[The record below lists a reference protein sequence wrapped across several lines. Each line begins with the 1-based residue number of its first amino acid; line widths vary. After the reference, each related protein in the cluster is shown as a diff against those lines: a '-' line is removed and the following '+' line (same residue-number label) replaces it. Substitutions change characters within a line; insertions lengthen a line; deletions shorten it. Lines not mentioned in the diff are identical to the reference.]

1 MTGKILVI
9 GSTGTIGT
17 PLVKALLA
25 KGERVKAASRTGK
38 AADGAEGVRFDYTD
52 ASTYADA
59 FDGVDRL
66 FLILAGGRLDAIDAL
81 TPVVQEAARREVKIV
96 FLSVF
101 GVDADDSIPYRQ
113 IELKI
118 IASSVPYV
126 ILRPNWFADNFHT
139 YWKAGI
145 EHGEIAVPAGEGKS
159 SFIDVRDI
167 ADSAA
172 AALTSNAFDGK
183 AFNLTGPKAFG
194 YGEAAAIIS
203 QAIGKPVGYSAVSD
217 EAFIAILTGA
227 GVPKDYAS
235 FLASI
240 FHPVREGWTSAVTGD
255 VETLTGHAPRSLE
268 TYVGDHV
275 DVLKG

>member
-25 KGERVKAASRTGK
+25 KGESVKAASRTGK

-52 ASTYADA
+52 ASTYTGA

-81 TPVVQEAARREVKIV
+81 TPVVEEAARRKVKIV

-113 IELKI
+113 VELKI
-118 IASSVPYV
+118 IASGAPYV

-145 EHGEIAVPAGEGKS
+145 EHGQIAVPAGEGKS

-172 AALTSNAFDGK
+172 SALTSTAFDNK
-183 AFNLTGPKAFG
+183 AFNLTGPRALG

-217 EAFIAILTGA
+217 DVFIGILTGA
-227 GVPKDYAS
+227 GVPKDYAA

-240 FHPVREGWTSAVTGD
+240 FYPVREGWTSAVTGD

-268 TYVGDHV
+268 TYVANHV
-275 DVLKG
+275 AALKG

>member
-25 KGERVKAASRTGK
+25 KGESVKAASRTGK
-38 AADGAEGVRFDYTD
+38 AAEGAEGVRFDYTD
-52 ASTYADA
+52 ASTYTDA

-81 TPVVQEAARREVKIV
+81 TPVVEEAARRNVKIV

-113 IELKI
+113 VELKI
-118 IASSVPYV
+118 IASGAPYV

-145 EHGEIAVPAGEGKS
+145 EHGQIAVPAGEGKS

-172 AALTSNAFDGK
+172 AALTSTAFDNK
-183 AFNLTGPKAFG
+183 AFNLTGPKALS

-217 EAFIAILTGA
+217 DVFIGILTGA
-227 GVPKDYAS
+227 AVPKDYAA

-240 FHPVREGWTSAVTGD
+240 FYPVREGWTSAVTGD

-268 TYVGDHV
+268 TYVADHV
-275 DVLKG
+275 AALKD

>member
-17 PLVKALLA
+17 PLVKALVA
-25 KGERVKAASRTGK
+25 KGESVKAASRSGK
-38 AADGAEGVRFDYTD
+38 AADGAQGVRFDYTD

-81 TPVVQEAARREVKIV
+81 TPVVEEAARRKVKIV
-96 FLSVF
+96 FLSVL
-101 GVDADDSIPYRQ
+101 GIDADDSIPYRQ

-118 IASSVPYV
+118 IASGVPYV
-126 ILRPNWFADNFHT
+126 ILRPNWFADNFHS

-145 EHGEIAVPAGEGKS
+145 DHGEIAVPAGEGKS

-172 AALTSNAFDGK
+172 AALTSDAFNGK

-194 YGEAAAIIS
+194 YGEAAAVIAR
-203 QAIGKPVGYSAVSD
+203 AIGKPVSYAAVSD
-217 EAFIAILTGA
+217 EVFIGILTGA

-240 FHPVREGWTSAVTGD
+240 FYPVREGWTAVVTGD

-268 TYVGDHV
+268 TYVADHL
-275 DVLKG
+275 DALKG

>member
-1 MTGKILVI
+1 MAGKILVI

-25 KGERVKAASRTGK
+25 KGESVKAASRTGK
-38 AADGAEGVRFDYTD
+38 AAEGAEGVRFDYTD
-52 ASTYADA
+52 ASTYTDA

-81 TPVVQEAARREVKIV
+81 TPVVEEAARRNVKIV

-113 IELKI
+113 VELKI
-118 IASSVPYV
+118 IASGAPYV

-145 EHGEIAVPAGEGKS
+145 EHGQIAVPAGEGKS

-172 AALTSNAFDGK
+172 AALTSTAFDNK
-183 AFNLTGPKAFG
+183 AFNLTGPKALS

-217 EAFIAILTGA
+217 DVFIGILTGA
-227 GVPKDYAS
+227 GVPKDYAA

-240 FHPVREGWTSAVTGD
+240 FYPVREGWTSAVTGD

-268 TYVGDHV
+268 TYVADHV
-275 DVLKG
+275 AALKD

>member
-25 KGERVKAASRTGK
+25 KGESVKAASRTGK
-38 AADGAEGVRFDYTD
+38 AAEGAEGVRFDYTD
-52 ASTYADA
+52 ASTYTDA

-81 TPVVQEAARREVKIV
+81 TPVVEEAARRNVKIV

-113 IELKI
+113 VELKI
-118 IASSVPYV
+118 IASGAPYV

-145 EHGEIAVPAGEGKS
+145 EHGQIAVPAGEGKS

-172 AALTSNAFDGK
+172 AALTSTAFDNK
-183 AFNLTGPKAFG
+183 AFNLTGPKAFS

-217 EAFIAILTGA
+217 DVFIGILTGA
-227 GVPKDYAS
+227 GVPKDYAA

-240 FHPVREGWTSAVTGD
+240 FYPVREGWTSAVTGD

-268 TYVGDHV
+268 TYVADHV
-275 DVLKG
+275 AALKD

>member
-25 KGERVKAASRTGK
+25 RGESVKAASRTGK
-38 AADGAEGVRFDYTD
+38 AAEGAEGVRFDYTD
-52 ASTYADA
+52 ASTYTDA

-81 TPVVQEAARREVKIV
+81 TPVVEEAARRNVKIV

-113 IELKI
+113 VELKI
-118 IASSVPYV
+118 IASGAPYV

-145 EHGEIAVPAGEGKS
+145 EHGQIAVPAGEGKS

-172 AALTSNAFDGK
+172 AALTSTAFDNK
-183 AFNLTGPKAFG
+183 AFNLTGPKALS

-217 EAFIAILTGA
+217 DVFIGILTGA
-227 GVPKDYAS
+227 GVPKDYAA

-240 FHPVREGWTSAVTGD
+240 FYPVRDGWTSAVTGD

-268 TYVGDHV
+268 TYVADHV
-275 DVLKG
+275 AALKD

>member
-25 KGERVKAASRTGK
+25 KGESVKAASRTGK
-38 AADGAEGVRFDYTD
+38 AAEGAEGVRFDYTD
-52 ASTYADA
+52 ASTYTDA

-81 TPVVQEAARREVKIV
+81 TPVVEEAARRNVKIV

-113 IELKI
+113 VELKI
-118 IASSVPYV
+118 IASGAPYV

-145 EHGEIAVPAGEGKS
+145 EHGQIAVPAGEGKS

-172 AALTSNAFDGK
+172 SALTSTAFDNK
-183 AFNLTGPKAFG
+183 AFNLTGPKALS

-217 EAFIAILTGA
+217 DVFIGILTGA
-227 GVPKDYAS
+227 GVPKDYAA

-240 FHPVREGWTSAVTGD
+240 FYPVREGWTSAVTGD

-268 TYVGDHV
+268 TYVADHV
-275 DVLKG
+275 AALKD

>member
-25 KGERVKAASRTGK
+25 KGESVKAASRTGK
-38 AADGAEGVRFDYTD
+38 AAEGAEGVRFDYTD
-52 ASTYADA
+52 ASTYTDA

-81 TPVVQEAARREVKIV
+81 TPVVEEAARRNVKIV

-113 IELKI
+113 VELKI
-118 IASSVPYV
+118 IASGAPYV

-145 EHGEIAVPAGEGKS
+145 EHGQIAVPAGEGKS

-172 AALTSNAFDGK
+172 AALTSTAFDNK
-183 AFNLTGPKAFG
+183 AFNLTGPKALS

-217 EAFIAILTGA
+217 DVFIGILTGA
-227 GVPKDYAS
+227 GVPKDYAT

-240 FHPVREGWTSAVTGD
+240 FYPVREGWTSAVTGD

-268 TYVGDHV
+268 TYVADHV
-275 DVLKG
+275 AALKD

>member
-25 KGERVKAASRTGK
+25 KGESVKAASRTGK
-38 AADGAEGVRFDYTD
+38 AAEGAEGVRFDYTD
-52 ASTYADA
+52 ASTYMDA

-81 TPVVQEAARREVKIV
+81 TPVVEEAARRNVKIV

-113 IELKI
+113 VELKI
-118 IASSVPYV
+118 IASGAPYV

-145 EHGEIAVPAGEGKS
+145 EHGQIAVPAGEGKS

-172 AALTSNAFDGK
+172 AALTSTAFDNK
-183 AFNLTGPKAFG
+183 AFNLTGPKALS

-217 EAFIAILTGA
+217 DVFIGILTGA
-227 GVPKDYAS
+227 GVPKDYAA

-240 FHPVREGWTSAVTGD
+240 FYPVREGWTSAVTGD

-268 TYVGDHV
+268 TYVADHV
-275 DVLKG
+275 AALKD

>member
-25 KGERVKAASRTGK
+25 KGESVKAASRTGK
-38 AADGAEGVRFDYTD
+38 AAEGAEGVRFDYTD
-52 ASTYADA
+52 ASTYTGA

-81 TPVVQEAARREVKIV
+81 TPVVEEAARRKVKIV

-101 GVDADDSIPYRQ
+101 GVDADDSIPYRRV
-113 IELKI
+113 ELKI
-118 IASSVPYV
+118 IASGAPYV

-145 EHGEIAVPAGEGKS
+145 EHGQIAVPAGEGKS

-172 AALTSNAFDGK
+172 AALTSTAFDGK
-183 AFNLTGPKAFG
+183 AFNLTGPKALG

-203 QAIGKPVGYSAVSD
+203 QAIGKPVSYSAVSD
-217 EAFIAILTGA
+217 DVFISILTGA
-227 GVPKDYAS
+227 GVPQDYAA

-240 FHPVREGWTSAVTGD
+240 FYPVREGWTSAVTGD

-268 TYVGDHV
+268 TYVADHV
-275 DVLKG
+275 DALKD

>member
-25 KGERVKAASRTGK
+25 KGESVKAASRSGK

-81 TPVVQEAARREVKIV
+81 TPVVEEAARRKVKIV

-118 IASSVPYV
+118 IASGVPYV

-255 VETLTGHAPRSLE
+255 VETLTGRAPRSLE

>member
-9 GSTGTIGT
+9 GSNGTIGT

-25 KGERVKAASRTGK
+25 KGESVKAASRTGN

-81 TPVVQEAARREVKIV
+81 TPVVEEATRRNVKIV

-118 IASSVPYV
+118 IASGVPYV

-145 EHGEIAVPAGEGKS
+145 EHGQIAVPAGEGKS

-183 AFNLTGPKAFG
+183 AFNLTGPRAIG

-217 EAFIAILTGA
+217 EVFIDILTGA

-268 TYVGDHV
+268 AYVADHL
-275 DVLKG
+275 DALKG

>member
-25 KGERVKAASRTGK
+25 KGESVKAASRTGK
-38 AADGAEGVRFDYTD
+38 AAEGAEGVRFDYTD
-52 ASTYADA
+52 ASTYTDA

-81 TPVVQEAARREVKIV
+81 TPVVEEAARRKVKIV

-113 IELKI
+113 VELKI
-118 IASSVPYV
+118 IASGAPYV

-145 EHGEIAVPAGEGKS
+145 EHGQIAVPAGEGKS

-172 AALTSNAFDGK
+172 AALTSTAFDNK
-183 AFNLTGPKAFG
+183 AFNLTGPKAFS
-194 YGEAAAIIS
+194 YGEAATIIS

-217 EAFIAILTGA
+217 DVFIGILTGA
-227 GVPKDYAS
+227 GVPKDYAA

-240 FHPVREGWTSAVTGD
+240 FYPVREGWTSAVTGD

-268 TYVGDHV
+268 TYVADHV
-275 DVLKG
+275 AALKD

>member
-25 KGERVKAASRTGK
+25 KGESVKAASRTGK
-38 AADGAEGVRFDYTD
+38 AAEGAEGVRFDYTD
-52 ASTYADA
+52 ASTYTDA

-81 TPVVQEAARREVKIV
+81 TPVVEEAARRNVKIV

-113 IELKI
+113 VELKI
-118 IASSVPYV
+118 IASGAPYV

-139 YWKAGI
+139 YWKVGI
-145 EHGEIAVPAGEGKS
+145 EHGQIAVPAGEGKS

-172 AALTSNAFDGK
+172 AALTSTAFDNK
-183 AFNLTGPKAFG
+183 AFNLTGPKAFS

-217 EAFIAILTGA
+217 DVFIGILTGA
-227 GVPKDYAS
+227 GVPKDYAA

-240 FHPVREGWTSAVTGD
+240 FYPVREGWTSAVTGD

-268 TYVGDHV
+268 TYVADHV
-275 DVLKG
+275 AALKD

>member
-25 KGERVKAASRTGK
+25 KGESVKAASRSGK

-118 IASSVPYV
+118 IASGVPYV

-255 VETLTGHAPRSLE
+255 VETLTGRAPRSLE

>member
-25 KGERVKAASRTGK
+25 KGEKVKAASRTGN

-52 ASTYADA
+52 ASTYANA

-66 FLILAGGRLDAIDAL
+66 FLILAGGRLDTIDAL
-81 TPVVQEAARREVKIV
+81 TPVVEEAARRKVKIV

-113 IELKI
+113 VELKI
-118 IASSVPYV
+118 IASGVPYV
-126 ILRPNWFADNFHT
+126 ILRPTWFADNFHS

-145 EHGEIAVPAGEGKS
+145 EHGEIAVPAGEGKT

-167 ADSAA
+167 AGSAA
-172 AALTSNAFDGK
+172 AALTTDAFDGK
-183 AFNLTGPKAFG
+183 AFNLTGPRAIG

-203 QAIGKPVGYSAVSD
+203 QAISKPVSYSPVSD
-217 EAFIAILTGA
+217 EVFIGILTGA
-227 GVPKDYAS
+227 GVPQDYAS

-268 TYVGDHV
+268 TYVADHV
-275 DVLKG
+275 DVLKD

>member
-25 KGERVKAASRTGK
+25 KGESVKAASRTGK
-38 AADGAEGVRFDYTD
+38 AAEGAEGVRFDYTD
-52 ASTYADA
+52 ASTYTDA

-81 TPVVQEAARREVKIV
+81 TPVVEEAARRNVKIV

-113 IELKI
+113 VELKI
-118 IASSVPYV
+118 IASGAPYV

-145 EHGEIAVPAGEGKS
+145 EHGQIAVPAGEGKS

-172 AALTSNAFDGK
+172 AALTSTAFDNK
-183 AFNLTGPKAFG
+183 AFNLTGPKALS
-194 YGEAAAIIS
+194 YGEAATIIS

-217 EAFIAILTGA
+217 DVFIGILTGA
-227 GVPKDYAS
+227 AVPKDYAA

-240 FHPVREGWTSAVTGD
+240 FYPVREGWTSAVTGD

-268 TYVGDHV
+268 TYVADHV
-275 DVLKG
+275 AALKD